1 MGLLHSRPYII
12 FKPKSMW
19 QRVANVKTKKMY
31 LLRINFYTNIQFFSI

>member
-19 QRVANVKTKKMY
+19 QRVANVKTIYKNKIK
-31 LLRINFYTNIQFFSI
+31 L